1 MKAEIVAKIAVWFII
16 FVALLTLGL
25 GMMSTPNSVENVLG
39 FLLIVVIFYF
49 SLEEYWCELDN
60 EAIVFSLDGGNIITK
75 CLLKIKK
82 LLYWKV

>member
-1 MKAEIVAKIAVWFII
+1 MVY
-16 FVALLTLGL
+16 
-25 GMMSTPNSVENVLG
+25 NVL
-39 FLLIVVIFYF
+39 LLIALCVWVIIMYK
-49 SLEEYWCELDN
+49 EYWCELDN